1 MNQNPV
7 GQSPVTLVGAQADL
21 LLQRLLELERR
32 VALQEWWMLGRS
44 LPEAQALAEVASL
57 LAVARAEL
65 DQVLVQYCGR
75 APTEAPTSP
84 ESATAPA
91 ASATPTQQRM
101 LAAQLLQM
109 LVVSLP
115 PTITF
120 AQQLASYAQRCGMPP
135 GAVETL
141 GIVVDRLEEAQE
153 AVQAPSS

>member
-1 MNQNPV
+1 MNQNPE

-44 LPEAQALAEVASL
+44 LPEAQTLAEVASL

-65 DQVLVQYCGR
+65 DQLLVQFCGR
-75 APTEAPTSP
+75 APTESP
-84 ESATAPA
+84 SGAEGSVVSAA
-91 ASATPTQQRM
+91 ANTPTQQRM

-109 LVVSLP
+109 LVVALP

-120 AQQLASYAQRCGMPP
+120 AQQLAPYAQRCGMPA
-135 GAVETL
+135 GVVETL
-141 GIVVDRLEEAQE
+141 GIVTDRLAEAQE
-153 AVQAPSS
+153 ALQAPSS